1 MANIFNL
8 FGEVSELHKDPAMK
22 PLARSKSSLGTN
34 DTPLKNVSRSK
45 PKGLSIRSKSDLN
58 VSTTVQS
65 STPSKQ
71 QELLKPKLTQL
82 DDSCQVI
89 SLKRNILLKKPT
101 ISYNRMKDVSP
112 KKVSN
117 TKNIKLPESYGES
130 IFKKPLPVKSNIH
143 KSYPEPESLA
153 PYYDMQLEFDDIYTK
168 TIENEFKEL
177 CVKKERE
184 TVPYE
189 DEGFESDLEQIEIEM
204 PELCK
209 SPEIFDEEWIQFKN
223 PDLPEISDDDDKI

>member
-22 PLARSKSSLGTN
+22 PLARSKTSLGTN

-58 VSTTVQS
+58 VSTTVHS

-82 DDSCQVI
+82 DDSYQ
-89 SLKRNILLKKPT
+89 KPT
-101 ISYNRMKDVSP
+101 VSYNRMKDVSP

-117 TKNIKLPESYGES
+117 TKNIKLSESYGES
-130 IFKKPLPVKSNIH
+130 IFKKPLPIKSNIH

-168 TIENEFKEL
+168 TIENEFKEFHI
-177 CVKKERE
+177 KKEHE

-189 DEGFESDLEQIEIEM
+189 DEGFESDLEQIEIEI

-209 SPEIFDEEWIQFKN
+209 SPEIFDEEWIQYKN
-223 PDLPEISDDDDKI
+223 PDLPEISDDDDDKI

>member
-82 DDSCQVI
+82 DDSCQ
-89 SLKRNILLKKPT
+89 NPT

-209 SPEIFDEEWIQFKN
+209 SPEIFDKEWIQFKN